1 MPTHRQQSFI
11 ATLWLGNQP
20 VNTLGTL
27 LGKPAWVNWL
37 GLPVTAPYLVGT
49 IRNDSAMLS
58 CQAGL
63 THQAMRFYFRHT
75 RSGYNL
81 YVREPGEHFGK
92 ALVAYDDVYLGLMAS
107 TVNTPSPLTL
117 RKLNGSPASY
127 TDLVTGV
134 NLVGLAFNGRRIG
147 RSHRRNSAFEYLAAK
162 DNSTQLWILKVLE
175 RNVPWLNSP
184 DEV

>member
-1 MPTHRQQSFI
+1 MLTHRQQSFI
-11 ATLWLGNQP
+11 ATLWFGNRP

-37 GLPVTAPYLVGT
+37 GPAVTAPYLVGT

-63 THQAMRFYFRHT
+63 THQAMKFYFRHT

-81 YVREPGEHFGK
+81 YVRAPGEHFGK

-107 TVNTPSPLTL
+107 AVNNPSSLTL
-117 RKLNGSPASY
+117 CKPNGSPASY
-127 TDLVTGV
+127 ADLLTGM

-147 RSHRRNSAFEYLAAK
+147 RSRRRNSPFEYLAAK
-162 DNSTQLWILKVLE
+162 ENSTQLWILKVLE
-175 RNVPWLNSP
+175 HNVPWLSSP
-184 DEV
+184 NEV